1 MNVHLNLHEAHFPL
15 RMRAIALRHSLEN
28 VAVHATD
35 ARSSELAPDERASG
49 LASARHIVH
58 HY

>member
-1 MNVHLNLHEAHFPL
+1 MNVHLNLHEAHFLL
-15 RMRAIALRHSLEN
+15 RMHAIAQRHSLGN
-28 VAVHATD
+28 MAVHATD

>member
-1 MNVHLNLHEAHFPL
+1 MNVHLNLHEAHFLL
-15 RMRAIALRHSLEN
+15 RMQAIAHRHRLES
-28 VAVHATD
+28 VVVHATD